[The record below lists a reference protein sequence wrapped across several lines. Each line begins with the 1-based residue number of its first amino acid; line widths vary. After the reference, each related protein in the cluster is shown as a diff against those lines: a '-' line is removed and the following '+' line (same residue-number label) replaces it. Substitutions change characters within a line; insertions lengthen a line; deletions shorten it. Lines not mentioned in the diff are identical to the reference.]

1 MGSVKID
8 GAKLNEAQ
16 SAAKAL
22 ETSIKSSKETCAQLI
37 SFLHSA
43 EWSGKSRD
51 TFLTYIEIINKY
63 HAEMEKAVAKQTKA
77 LNHLETYMGDFMN
90 DPSVKEVRSL

>member
-8 GAKLNEAQ
+8 GAKLNEAR

-22 ETSIKSSKETCAQLI
+22 EESIKSSKETCSELI

-51 TFLTYIEIINKY
+51 AFLTYIEIIHKY
-63 HAEMEKAVAKQTKA
+63 HSEMAKAVAKQTKA
-77 LNHLETYMGDFMN
+77 LNHLESYMGDFQS
-90 DPSVKEVRSL
+90 DPSVKEVRNL